1 MKMRRLAFLIMAAA
15 LFVAVSNTES
25 YSQTRKELLRE
36 NQKLRRAIDSLQR
49 ILDDSEIE
57 VADTTTSGDT
67 INPGNIGFLNS
78 ELYENIT
85 PGENPDSLLSIYYL
99 QRQMATANLPAVE
112 DVENANYTSN
122 IPDEVYIENLKKMN
136 SFISLPYNSVV
147 KNYIIL
153 YTERMPKRAA
163 NMLGLASYYLPIFEN
178 IFDSYGLPK
187 ELAAMAIIESALN
200 PFAVSSAN
208 AKGLWQFIYSAAKQY
223 NLQVD
228 SYVDERFDPEKSCDA
243 AARFLKDSYTIFGDW
258 ALAISSYNCGPGN
271 VNKAI
276 KRAGSRDFW
285 SIYPYLPKET
295 RGYMPSFVGA
305 LYMLKYYQNYNIVPD
320 KPSMPAHVDTFMI
333 HKNLHFEQ
341 ISEVIGIPV
350 QELRQLNP
358 QYLKDIIPGDSKG
371 MLLRLPYNYTVPFVD
386 NEKTIYNYKDSIF
399 FNPIVYSRY
408 KSADEGGSSRIYHKV
423 RKGQT
428 LASIAKRYGVTVSQ
442 IKDWNNLSSKT
453 KSVKTGRTLIIYRNA
468 VSNTSRSSS
477 SSSSSSSASSS
488 SSSKSNASSS
498 KSSGGTRTY
507 TVKKGDTLYGIAK
520 KHNMSL
526 NDLLKMNGLTAKST
540 IHAGKKLKV
549 K

>member
-1 MKMRRLAFLIMAAA
+1 MKMRRLALLILTAI
-15 LFVAVSNTES
+15 FCVAVTTTQS
-25 YSQTRKELLRE
+25 YSQTRKELLKE
-36 NQKLRRAIDSLQR
+36 NQKLKRVIDSLQR
-49 ILDDSEIE
+49 VLEDSEIE
-57 VADTTTSGDT
+57 LTDTTAAEDT

-78 ELYENIT
+78 ELYENVT

-99 QRQMATANLPAVE
+99 QRQMATANLPATE
-112 DVENANYTSN
+112 DVETANYTSN

-228 SYVDERFDPEKSCDA
+228 SYIDERFDPEKSCDA

-258 ALAISSYNCGPGN
+258 ALAISSYNCGAGN
-271 VNKAI
+271 VTKAI
-276 KRAGSRDFW
+276 RRAGTKDFW

-350 QELRQLNP
+350 QELRELNP
-358 QYLKDIIPGDSKG
+358 QYLRDIIPGDSKG
-371 MLLRLPYNYTVPFVD
+371 MLLRLPYNYTAAFVD

-399 FNPIVYSRY
+399 FNPIVYSNY
-408 KSADEGGSSRIYHKV
+408 KSGQDGGSTRIYHKV

-428 LASIAKRYGVTVSQ
+428 LASIAKRYGVTVAQ
-442 IKDWNNLSSKT
+442 IKDWNNMSAKT
-453 KSVKTGRTLIIYRNA
+453 KTVKTGRTLIIYRNA
-468 VSNTSRSSS
+468 VSSAPR
-477 SSSSSSSASSS
+477 SSSSSASSG
-488 SSSKSNASSS
+488 SSS
-498 KSSGGTRTY
+498 KSSGSTAKSSGGGTKTY

-520 KHNMSL
+520 KNNMSL

>member
-1 MKMRRLAFLIMAAA
+1 MRTRRFAILLLAGMILMGFC
-15 LFVAVSNTES
+15 TQS
-25 YSQTRKELLRE
+25 YAQTRKDLLKE
-36 NQKLRRAIDSLQR
+36 NQKLRRTIDSLQR
-49 ILDDSEIE
+49 LLEDSEIE
-57 VADTTTSGDT
+57 LTDTSTSGDT

-78 ELYENIT
+78 ELYENLS
-85 PGENPDSLLSIYYL
+85 PEANQDSLLSIYYL

-163 NMLGLASYYLPIFEN
+163 SMLGLASYYLPIFEN

-228 SYVDERFDPEKSCDA
+228 SYIDERFDPEKSCDA

-285 SIYPYLPKET
+285 AIYPYLPKET

-320 KPSMPAHVDTFMI
+320 KPTMPAHVDTFMI

-350 QELRQLNP
+350 QELRELNP
-358 QYLKDIIPGDSKG
+358 QYLRDIIPGDSKG
-371 MLLRLPYNYTVPFVD
+371 MLLRLPYNYTAPFVD
-386 NEKTIYNYKDSIF
+386 NEKTIYSYKDSIF

-408 KSADEGGSSRIYHKV
+408 KSGDDSGATRIYHKV

-428 LASIAKRYGVTVSQ
+428 LASIAKKYGVTVAQ
-442 IKDWNNLSSKT
+442 IKDWNNISAKT

-468 VSNTSRSSS
+468 VSSAPRSSS
-477 SSSSSSSASSS
+477 SSSGN
-488 SSSKSNASSS
+488 SSSKSNTASS
-498 KSSGGTRTY
+498 KSSGGTKYY

-520 KHNMSL
+520 KNNMSL

>member
-1 MKMRRLAFLIMAAA
+1 MKMRRLAILLMTAA
-15 LFVAVSNTES
+15 LCVIASNTES
-25 YSQTRKELLRE
+25 YSQTRKELLKE
-36 NQKLRRAIDSLQR
+36 NQKLRKTIDSLQR
-49 ILDDSEIE
+49 VLEDSEIE
-57 VADTTTSGDT
+57 VLDTTASEDT

-78 ELYENIT
+78 ELYENMT
-85 PGENPDSLLSIYYL
+85 PGENPDSLLSIYYM
-99 QRQMATANLPAVE
+99 QRQMATANMPAPE

-136 SFISLPYNSVV
+136 SFISLPYNNVV

-163 NMLGLASYYLPIFEN
+163 TMLGLASYYLPIFEN

-228 SYVDERFDPEKSCDA
+228 SYIDERFDPEKSCDA

-271 VNKAI
+271 VSKAI
-276 KRAGSRDFW
+276 RRAGSRDFW
-285 SIYPYLPKET
+285 AIYPYLPKET

-358 QYLKDIIPGDSKG
+358 QYLRDIIPGDSKG
-371 MLLRLPYNYTVPFVD
+371 MLLRLPYNYTAPFVD

-399 FNPIVYSRY
+399 FNPIVYNRY
-408 KSADEGGSSRIYHKV
+408 KGGNDDGGTSRIYHKV

-428 LASIAKRYGVTVSQ
+428 LSSIAKRYGVTVSQ
-442 IKDWNNLSSKT
+442 IRDWNNLSSKT
-453 KSVKTGRTLIIYRNA
+453 RAVKTGRTLIIYRNTA
-468 VSNTSRSSS
+468 APSSGSSGRSSAS
-477 SSSSSSSASSS
+477 KSSS
-488 SSSKSNASSS
+488 SSSKGS
-498 KSSGGTRTY
+498 GTRTY
-507 TVKKGDTLYGIAK
+507 TVRKGDTLYGIAK

>member
-1 MKMRRLAFLIMAAA
+1 MRTRRLAVLVIMGAM
-15 LFVAVSNTES
+15 LTLGICPQS
-25 YSQTRKELLRE
+25 YAQTRKELLKE

-49 ILDDSEIE
+49 LLEDSEIE
-57 VADTTTSGDT
+57 LTDTSTAGDT

-78 ELYENIT
+78 ELYENLT

-163 NMLGLASYYLPIFEN
+163 SMLGLASYYLPIFEN
-178 IFDSYGLPK
+178 IFDRYGLPK

-228 SYVDERFDPEKSCDA
+228 SYIDERFDPEKSCDA

-358 QYLKDIIPGDSKG
+358 QYLRDIIPGDSKG
-371 MLLRLPYNYTVPFVD
+371 MLLRLPYNYTAPFVD

-408 KSADEGGSSRIYHKV
+408 KSGDEGGSTRIYHKV

-428 LASIAKRYGVTVSQ
+428 LASIAKRYGVTVAQ
-442 IKDWNNLSSKT
+442 IKDWNNMSAKT
-453 KSVKTGRTLIIYRNA
+453 KTVKTGRTLIIFRDA
-468 VSNTSRSSS
+468 VSSGQ
-477 SSSSSSSASSS
+477 S
-488 SSSKSNASSS
+488 SSSKNNSAKSSS
-498 KSSGGTRTY
+498 TTNTSKNSGGGAKYY
-507 TVKKGDTLYGIAK
+507 TVKKGDTLYGVAK
-520 KHNMSL
+520 KNNISL
-526 NDLLKMNGLTAKST
+526 NELLKLNGLTAKST
-540 IHAGKKLKV
+540 IHAGKKLRV

>member
-1 MKMRRLAFLIMAAA
+1 MK
-15 LFVAVSNTES
+15 NTRKLGIIIISFCICIIASTTS
-25 YSQTRKELLRE
+25 YYAQSKKELLRE
-36 NQKLRRAIDSLQR
+36 NEKLRRSLDSLKR
-49 ILDDSEIE
+49 ILAEEAIE
-57 VADTTTSGDT
+57 VADTTTTMDS
-67 INPGNIGFLNS
+67 INPGNVGIWDA
-78 ELYENIT
+78 ELYGNLST
-85 PGENPDSLLSIYYL
+85 DGDPDSLLSIWYL
-99 QRQMATANLPAVE
+99 QRQMAMADISPNI
-112 DVENANYTSN
+112 DVDNANYSSD

-153 YTERMPKRAA
+153 YTERMPRRAA
-163 NMLGLASYYLPIFEN
+163 TMLGLAAYYLPIFEN

-208 AKGLWQFIYSAAKQY
+208 AKGMWQFIYSAAKQY
-223 NLQVD
+223 NLEIN
-228 SYVDERFDPEKSCDA
+228 SYIDERFDPEKSCDA

-276 KRAGSRDFW
+276 RRAGSRDFW

-305 LYMLKYYQNYNIVPD
+305 LYMLKYYKNYNIVPE
-320 KPSMPAHVDTFMI
+320 KVAMPAHVDTFMI

-350 QELRQLNP
+350 QDIRQLNP
-358 QYLKDIIPGDSKG
+358 QYLRDIIPGSPQG
-371 MLLRLPYNYTVPFVD
+371 MILRLPYNYTAPFVD
-386 NEKTIYNYKDSIF
+386 NEKSIYSYKDSIY
-399 FNPIVYSRY
+399 FNPIVYNNY
-408 KSADEGGSSRIYHKV
+408 KDNENSSSRIYHKV

-428 LASIAKRYGVTVSQ
+428 LASIAKRYGVTTTQ
-442 IKDWNNLSSKT
+442 IKDWNNLSKN
-453 KSVKTGRTLIIYRNA
+453 SVKVGRTLIIHRNSTTSSRQPSTQR
-468 VSNTSRSSS
+468 SNSSS
-477 SSSSSSSASSS
+477 SGSGSST
-488 SSSKSNASSS
+488 K
-498 KSSGGTRTY
+498 TY

-520 KHNMSL
+520 KNNMSL
-526 NDLLKMNGLTAKST
+526 NDLLKLNGLTAKST

>member
-1 MKMRRLAFLIMAAA
+1 MRTRRFAILLLAGMILMGFC
-15 LFVAVSNTES
+15 TQS
-25 YSQTRKELLRE
+25 YAQKWKDLLKE
-36 NQKLRRAIDSLQR
+36 NQKLRRTIDSLQR
-49 ILDDSEIE
+49 LLEDSEIE
-57 VADTTTSGDT
+57 LTDTSTSGDT

-78 ELYENIT
+78 ELYENLS
-85 PGENPDSLLSIYYL
+85 PEANQDSLLSIYYL

-163 NMLGLASYYLPIFEN
+163 SMLGLASYYLPIFEN

-228 SYVDERFDPEKSCDA
+228 SYIDERFDPEKSCDA

-285 SIYPYLPKET
+285 AIYPYLPKET

-320 KPSMPAHVDTFMI
+320 KPTMPAHVDTFMI

-350 QELRQLNP
+350 QELRELNP
-358 QYLKDIIPGDSKG
+358 QYLRDIIPGDSKG
-371 MLLRLPYNYTVPFVD
+371 MLLRLPYNYTAPFVD
-386 NEKTIYNYKDSIF
+386 NEKTIYSYKDSIF

-408 KSADEGGSSRIYHKV
+408 KSGDDSGATRIYHKV

-428 LASIAKRYGVTVSQ
+428 LASIAKKYGVTVAQ
-442 IKDWNNLSSKT
+442 IKDWNNMSAKT

-468 VSNTSRSSS
+468 VSNPPR
-477 SSSSSSSASSS
+477 SSSSASSGSGS
-488 SSSKSNASSS
+488 SSSKSNGSSA
-498 KSSGGTRTY
+498 KSSGGAKYY
-507 TVKKGDTLYGIAK
+507 TVKKGDTLYGIARK
-520 KHNMSL
+520 NNISL
-526 NDLLKMNGLTAKST
+526 NELLKLNGLTAKST
-540 IHAGKKLKV
+540 IHAGKKLRV

>member
-1 MKMRRLAFLIMAAA
+1 
-15 LFVAVSNTES
+15 
-25 YSQTRKELLRE
+25 
-36 NQKLRRAIDSLQR
+36 
-49 ILDDSEIE
+49 
-57 VADTTTSGDT
+57 
-67 INPGNIGFLNS
+67 
-78 ELYENIT
+78 
-85 PGENPDSLLSIYYL
+85 
-99 QRQMATANLPAVE
+99 
-112 DVENANYTSN
+112 
-122 IPDEVYIENLKKMN
+122 
-136 SFISLPYNSVV
+136 
-147 KNYIIL
+147 
-153 YTERMPKRAA
+153 
-163 NMLGLASYYLPIFEN
+163 SYYLPIFEN
-178 IFDSYGLPK
+178 IFDRYGLPK

-228 SYVDERFDPEKSCDA
+228 SYIDERFDPEKSCDA

-358 QYLKDIIPGDSKG
+358 QYLRDIIPGDSKG
-371 MLLRLPYNYTVPFVD
+371 MLLRLPYNYTAPFVD
-386 NEKTIYNYKDSIF
+386 NEQTIYNYKDSIF

-408 KSADEGGSSRIYHKV
+408 KSGDEGGGSTRIYHKV

-428 LASIAKRYGVTVSQ
+428 LASIAKRYGVTVAQ
-442 IKDWNNLSSKT
+442 IKDWNNMSAKT

-468 VSNTSRSSS
+468 VSNPPRSSS
-477 SSSSSSSASSS
+477 SSSGSSSSNTN
-488 SSSKSNASSS
+488 SSKN
-498 KSSGGTRTY
+498 SGGGAKYY
-507 TVKKGDTLYGIAK
+507 TVKKGDTLYGVAK
-520 KHNMSL
+520 KNNISL
-526 NDLLKMNGLTAKST
+526 NELLKLNGLTAKST
-540 IHAGKKLKV
+540 IHAGKKLRV

>member
-1 MKMRRLAFLIMAAA
+1 MRTRRFAILLLAGMILMGFC
-15 LFVAVSNTES
+15 TQS
-25 YSQTRKELLRE
+25 YAQTRKDLLKE
-36 NQKLRRAIDSLQR
+36 NQKLRRTIDSLQR
-49 ILDDSEIE
+49 LLEDSEIE
-57 VADTTTSGDT
+57 LTDTSTSGDT

-78 ELYENIT
+78 ELYENLS
-85 PGENPDSLLSIYYL
+85 PEANQDSLLSIYYL

-163 NMLGLASYYLPIFEN
+163 SMLGLASYYLPIFEN

-228 SYVDERFDPEKSCDA
+228 SYIDERFDPEKSCDA

-285 SIYPYLPKET
+285 AIYPYLPKET

-320 KPSMPAHVDTFMI
+320 KPTMPAHVDTFMI

-350 QELRQLNP
+350 QELRELNP
-358 QYLKDIIPGDSKG
+358 QYLRDIIPGDSKG
-371 MLLRLPYNYTVPFVD
+371 MLLRLPYNYTAPFVD
-386 NEKTIYNYKDSIF
+386 NEKTIYSYKDSIF

-408 KSADEGGSSRIYHKV
+408 KSGDDSGATRIYHKV

-428 LASIAKRYGVTVSQ
+428 LASIAKKYGVTVAQ
-442 IKDWNNLSSKT
+442 IKDWNNMSAKT

-468 VSNTSRSSS
+468 VSNPPR
-477 SSSSSSSASSS
+477 SSSSASSGSGS
-488 SSSKSNASSS
+488 SSSKSNGSSA
-498 KSSGGTRTY
+498 KSSGGAKYY
-507 TVKKGDTLYGIAK
+507 TVKKGDTLYGIARK
-520 KHNMSL
+520 NNISL
-526 NDLLKMNGLTAKST
+526 NELLKLNGLTAKST
-540 IHAGKKLKV
+540 IHAGKKLRV

>member
-1 MKMRRLAFLIMAAA
+1 MRTRRFAILLLAGMILMGFC
-15 LFVAVSNTES
+15 TQS
-25 YSQTRKELLRE
+25 YAQTRKDLLKE
-36 NQKLRRAIDSLQR
+36 NQKLRRTIDSLQR
-49 ILDDSEIE
+49 LLEDSEIE
-57 VADTTTSGDT
+57 LTDTSTSGDT

-78 ELYENIT
+78 ELYENLS
-85 PGENPDSLLSIYYL
+85 PEANQDSLLSIYYL

-163 NMLGLASYYLPIFEN
+163 SMLGLASYYLPIFEN

-228 SYVDERFDPEKSCDA
+228 SYIDERFDPEKSCDA

-285 SIYPYLPKET
+285 AIYPYLPKET

-320 KPSMPAHVDTFMI
+320 KPTMPAHVDTFMI

-350 QELRQLNP
+350 QELRELNP
-358 QYLKDIIPGDSKG
+358 QYLRDIIPGDSKG
-371 MLLRLPYNYTVPFVD
+371 MLLRLPYNYTAPFVD
-386 NEKTIYNYKDSIF
+386 NEKTIYSYKDSIF

-408 KSADEGGSSRIYHKV
+408 KSGDDSGASRIYHKV

-428 LASIAKRYGVTVSQ
+428 LASIAKKYGVTVAQ
-442 IKDWNNLSSKT
+442 IKDWNNISAKT

-468 VSNTSRSSS
+468 VSSAPRSSS
-477 SSSSSSSASSS
+477 SSSSSSGN
-488 SSSKSNASSS
+488 SSSKSNTASS
-498 KSSGGTRTY
+498 KSSGGTKYY

-520 KHNMSL
+520 KNNMSL

>member
-1 MKMRRLAFLIMAAA
+1 MEKMRKLGFLVMTAAFCV
-15 LFVAVSNTES
+15 VATCQVS

-36 NQKLRRAIDSLQR
+36 NQKLRRAIDSLQNL
-49 ILDDSEIE
+49 IGEEIE
-57 VADTTTSGDT
+57 ISDTTTAGDT
-67 INPGNIGFLNS
+67 INPGNMGFLNA
-78 ELYENIT
+78 ELYDNLT
-85 PGENPDSLLSIYYL
+85 PGDNQDSLLSIYYM
-99 QRQMATANLPAVE
+99 QRQMANAPMPGAE
-112 DVENANYTSN
+112 DVENANYTSD

-136 SFISLPYNSVV
+136 SFISLPYNNVV

-153 YTERMPKRAA
+153 YTERMKKRAPTI
-163 NMLGLASYYLPIFEN
+163 LALSSYYLPIFEN

-208 AKGLWQFIYSAAKQY
+208 AKGMWQFIYSAAKQY

-228 SYVDERFDPEKSCDA
+228 SYIDERFDPEKSCDA

-276 KRAGSRDFW
+276 KRAGSREFW
-285 SIYPYLPKET
+285 DIYPYLPKET

-350 QELRQLNP
+350 QEIRELNP
-358 QYLKDIIPGDSKG
+358 QYLHDIIPGNSSG
-371 MLLRLPYNYTVPFVD
+371 MILRLPYNYTASYID

-399 FNPIVYSRY
+399 FNPIVYNRY
-408 KSADEGGSSRIYHKV
+408 KANEDGGSRIYHKV

-428 LASIAKRYGVTVSQ
+428 LSSIAKRYGVTVSQ
-442 IKDWNNLSSKT
+442 IKDWNNMSAKT
-453 KSVKTGRTLIIYRNA
+453 KTVKTGRTLIIYKSA
-468 VSNTSRSSS
+468 AA
-477 SSSSSSSASSS
+477 SASQ
-488 SSSKSNASSS
+488 SSSKSSSGTKTASSS
-498 KSSGGTRTY
+498 GKSSGGTRTY
-507 TVKKGDTLYGIAK
+507 TVKKGDTLYGLAK
-520 KHNMSL
+520 KNNMSL
-526 NDLLKMNGLTAKST
+526 NELLKMNGLTAKST

>member
-1 MKMRRLAFLIMAAA
+1 MRTRRFAILLLAGMILMGFC
-15 LFVAVSNTES
+15 TQS
-25 YSQTRKELLRE
+25 YAQTRKDLLKE
-36 NQKLRRAIDSLQR
+36 NQKLRRTIDSLQR
-49 ILDDSEIE
+49 LLEDSEIE
-57 VADTTTSGDT
+57 LTDTSTSGDT

-78 ELYENIT
+78 ELYENLS
-85 PGENPDSLLSIYYL
+85 PEANQDSLLSIYYL

-163 NMLGLASYYLPIFEN
+163 SMLGLASYYLPIFEN

-228 SYVDERFDPEKSCDA
+228 SYIDERFDPEKSCDA

-285 SIYPYLPKET
+285 AIYPYLPKET

-320 KPSMPAHVDTFMI
+320 KPTMPAHVDTFMI

-350 QELRQLNP
+350 QELRELNP
-358 QYLKDIIPGDSKG
+358 QYLRDIIPGDSKG
-371 MLLRLPYNYTVPFVD
+371 MLLRLPYNYTAPFVD
-386 NEKTIYNYKDSIF
+386 NEKTIYSYKDSIF

-408 KSADEGGSSRIYHKV
+408 KSGDDSGATRIYHKV

-428 LASIAKRYGVTVSQ
+428 LASIAKKYGVTVAQ
-442 IKDWNNLSSKT
+442 IKDWNNISAKT

-468 VSNTSRSSS
+468 VSSAPRSSS
-477 SSSSSSSASSS
+477 SSSSSSGN
-488 SSSKSNASSS
+488 SSSKSNTASS
-498 KSSGGTRTY
+498 KSSGGTKYY

-520 KHNMSL
+520 KNNMSL

>member
-1 MKMRRLAFLIMAAA
+1 MKMRRLAILIMAATFCIA
-15 LFVAVSNTES
+15 ATATQS
-25 YSQTRKELLRE
+25 YSQTRKELLKE
-36 NQKLRRAIDSLQR
+36 NQKLKRIIDSLQR
-49 ILDDSEIE
+49 ELQDSEIE
-57 VADTTTSGDT
+57 LTDTTTSGDT

-153 YTERMPKRAA
+153 YTEKMPKRAA
-163 NMLGLASYYLPIFEN
+163 SMLGLASYYLPIFEN

-228 SYVDERFDPEKSCDA
+228 SYIDERFDPEKSCDA

-350 QELRQLNP
+350 QELRELNP
-358 QYLKDIIPGDSKG
+358 QYLRDIIPGDSKG
-371 MLLRLPYNYTVPFVD
+371 MLLRLPYNYTASFVD

-399 FNPIVYSRY
+399 FNPIVYSNY
-408 KSADEGGSSRIYHKV
+408 KSGQDGGSTRIYHKV

-428 LASIAKRYGVTVSQ
+428 LASIAKRYGVTVAQ
-442 IKDWNNLSSKT
+442 IKDWNNMSAKT
-453 KSVKTGRTLIIYRNA
+453 KTVKTGRMLIIYRNSPSSA
-468 VSNTSRSSS
+468 PRSSS
-477 SSSSSSSASSS
+477 TSSSSGS
-488 SSSKSNASSS
+488 SSSKSNAGSS
-498 KSSGGTRTY
+498 KNSNSGGGTKTY

-520 KHNMSL
+520 KNNMSL

>member
-1 MKMRRLAFLIMAAA
+1 MRTRKLAVLVLMGAFLTLGICPQS
-15 LFVAVSNTES
+15 FG
-25 YSQTRKELLRE
+25 QTRKELLKE
-36 NQKLRRAIDSLQR
+36 NQKLKRTIDSLQR
-49 ILDDSEIE
+49 LLEDSEIE
-57 VADTTTSGDT
+57 LTDTSTTGDT

-78 ELYENIT
+78 ELYENLS
-85 PGENPDSLLSIYYL
+85 PEANQDSLLSIYYL
-99 QRQMATANLPAVE
+99 QRQMATANLPSVE

-163 NMLGLASYYLPIFEN
+163 SMLGLASYYLPIFEN

-228 SYVDERFDPEKSCDA
+228 SYIDERFDPEKSCDA

-350 QELRQLNP
+350 QELRELNP
-358 QYLKDIIPGDSKG
+358 QYLRDIIPGDSKG
-371 MLLRLPYNYTVPFVD
+371 MLLRLPYNYTAPFVD

-408 KSADEGGSSRIYHKV
+408 KSGDEGGSTRIYHKV

-428 LASIAKRYGVTVSQ
+428 LASIAKRYGVTVAQ
-442 IKDWNNLSSKT
+442 IKDWNNISAKT

-468 VSNTSRSSS
+468 VSSAPRSSS
-477 SSSSSSSASSS
+477 STSSGN
-488 SSSKSNASSS
+488 SSSKSNTASS
-498 KSSGGTRTY
+498 KSSGGTKYY

-520 KHNMSL
+520 KNNMSL

>member
-1 MKMRRLAFLIMAAA
+1 MRRLAVLVLLGAFLA
-15 LFVAVSNTES
+15 LGFCQQS
-25 YSQTRKELLRE
+25 YGQTRKELLKE
-36 NQKLRRAIDSLQR
+36 NQKLKRSIDSLQR
-49 ILDDSEIE
+49 LLEDSEIE
-57 VADTTTSGDT
+57 LTDTSTAGDT

-78 ELYENIT
+78 ELYENLN

-99 QRQMATANLPAVE
+99 QRQMATANMPAVE

-163 NMLGLASYYLPIFEN
+163 SMLGLASYYLPIFEN

-228 SYVDERFDPEKSCDA
+228 SYIDERFDPEKSCDA

-350 QELRQLNP
+350 PELRQLNP
-358 QYLKDIIPGDSKG
+358 QYLRDIIPGDSKG
-371 MLLRLPYNYTVPFVD
+371 MLLRLPYNYTAAFVD

-408 KSADEGGSSRIYHKV
+408 KSGDEGGGSTRIYHKV

-442 IKDWNNLSSKT
+442 IKDWNNISAKT
-453 KSVKTGRTLIIYRNA
+453 KTVKTGRTLIIYRNA
-468 VSNTSRSSS
+468 VSNPPR
-477 SSSSSSSASSS
+477 SSSASSS
-488 SSSKSNASSS
+488 SGSSSSKSNNSSA
-498 KSSGGTRTY
+498 KSSGGAKYY
-507 TVKKGDTLYGIAK
+507 TVKKGDTLYGVAK
-520 KHNMSL
+520 KNNISL
-526 NDLLKMNGLTAKST
+526 NELLKLNGLTAKST
-540 IHAGKKLKV
+540 IHAGKKLRV

>member
-1 MKMRRLAFLIMAAA
+1 MRMRRLAVLVLLGAFLA
-15 LFVAVSNTES
+15 LGFCQQS
-25 YSQTRKELLRE
+25 YGQTRKELLKE
-36 NQKLRRAIDSLQR
+36 NQKLKRSIDSLQR
-49 ILDDSEIE
+49 LLEDSEIE
-57 VADTTTSGDT
+57 LTDTSTAGDT

-78 ELYENIT
+78 ELYENLN

-99 QRQMATANLPAVE
+99 QRQMATANMPAVE

-153 YTERMPKRAA
+153 YTERMPKSAA
-163 NMLGLASYYLPIFEN
+163 SMLGLASYYLPIFEN

-228 SYVDERFDPEKSCDA
+228 SYIDERFDPEKSCDA

-350 QELRQLNP
+350 PELRQLNP
-358 QYLKDIIPGDSKG
+358 QYLRDIIPGDSKG
-371 MLLRLPYNYTVPFVD
+371 MLLRLPYNYTAAFVD

-408 KSADEGGSSRIYHKV
+408 KSGDEGGGSTRIYHKV

-442 IKDWNNLSSKT
+442 IKDWNNISAKT
-453 KSVKTGRTLIIYRNA
+453 KTVKTGRTLIIYRNA
-468 VSNTSRSSS
+468 VSNPPR
-477 SSSSSSSASSS
+477 SSSASSS
-488 SSSKSNASSS
+488 SGSSSSKSNNSSA
-498 KSSGGTRTY
+498 KSSGGAKYY
-507 TVKKGDTLYGIAK
+507 TVKKGDTLYGVAK
-520 KHNMSL
+520 KNNISL
-526 NDLLKMNGLTAKST
+526 NELLKLNGLTAKST
-540 IHAGKKLKV
+540 IHAGKKLRV